1 MLTSNRI
8 LRSMLLIVLLS
19 AASIRRKLLKTTH
32 TQEHSV
38 QTNTRSCIFS
48 LRSLII
54 PLNLKLL
61 FHAFQHTIDKCNLMH
76 SYKVDIHNI
85 YRKLIL
91 RSQLLFT
98 AGAGFSNNSGKY
110 ELSSSLSEIL
120 ETGMIIFKS
129 NLGS

>member
-1 MLTSNRI
+1 
-8 LRSMLLIVLLS
+8 
-19 AASIRRKLLKTTH
+19 
-32 TQEHSV
+32 
-38 QTNTRSCIFS
+38 
-48 LRSLII
+48 
-54 PLNLKLL
+54 
-61 FHAFQHTIDKCNLMH
+61 MH

-129 NLGS
+129 NLVKNKRYYEKIIDTTDKSKISSDQDQIKLDIILYPFSFFSFFAYALFKPLRSREMKTI